1 MLIVTLVSLGPI
13 LKFISSTK
21 LIIKETTLLLLIIY
35 IISRLALA
43 SIKTFS
49 GSLVVRNDKKLAY
62 ILLVFTLAFI
72 II

>member
-1 MLIVTLVSLGPI
+1 MLTVTLVSLGPI
-13 LKFISSTK
+13 LKFTSSTK
-21 LIIKETTLLLLIIY
+21 LLIKETTLLLLIIY

-43 SIKTFS
+43 SSKTFS

>member
-1 MLIVTLVSLGPI
+1 MLTVTLVSLGPI
-13 LKFISSTK
+13 LKFTSSTK
-21 LIIKETTLLLLIIY
+21 LLIKETTLLLLIIY

-43 SIKTFS
+43 SSKTFS
-49 GSLVVRNDKKLAY
+49 GSLAVRNDKKLAY